1 MHFLNSGLWTS
12 SISVSGSNYH
22 VHSLSNV
29 LLVRF
34 IPGWIPGATFK
45 YGLFT
50 PGEAILTSYICRK
63 IGNRSSW
70 LSDQIRYKPFEAVK
84 ELYVRP
90 SIFQRVYTSEVYRT
104 KNSGKLGHCL
114 ATDLLDEFGPVD
126 DVRDALATLY
136 AGKLLFPIIYF
147 AYPLSAGSESV
158 RIDGLTF
165 VDKD

>member
-1 MHFLNSGLWTS
+1 MLFLNSGLWTS

-22 VHSLSNV
+22 VHLLSNV

-90 SIFQRVYTSEVYRT
+90 SIFQRVYASEVYCT